1 MYGICFSVNRF
12 GKPFIKLLIH
22 ARRVNKGPFAFFL
35 AAASD
40 LGPEKQGMVYR
51 MQRATPREGHGPR
64 RANGIMGKEGYGVG
78 VRGGEG
84 GGGPGAGREES
95 GSHAGMNQAMKSG
108 IMTADMCRSPER
120 GPGPDTQHRP
130 SSSQRALGCGCAVMV
145 EETAPATEVTRWTS
159 HSQQVAW
166 PDLDPRASTSRTHS
180 LGHRTPA

>member
-1 MYGICFSVNRF
+1 MDFLYGICFSVNRF

-78 VRGGEG
+78 VR
-84 GGGPGAGREES
+84 AGRGS
-95 GSHAGMNQAMKSG
+95 GGTQGRKGRKWQPRMK
-108 IMTADMCRSPER
+108 E
-120 GPGPDTQHRP
+120 PGNEKWNYDGRY
-130 SSSQRALGCGCAVMV
+130 V
-145 EETAPATEVTRWTS
+145 
-159 HSQQVAW
+159 
-166 PDLDPRASTSRTHS
+166 
-180 LGHRTPA
+180 